1 MDLKNDGLKKKLN
14 VWYES
19 FEGKIERITVLN
31 HISFTESKFFFCLP
45 NTLLIVGIAKLKV
58 YQDTIIKLKTAQAM
72 SKNLLRKYFQNNFF
86 RTRKITCL
94 RFLSM
99 FYKKVLSIRFNRKN
113 NKKIRESNILID

>member
-1 MDLKNDGLKKKLN
+1 MKNDGLKKKLN

-72 SKNLLRKYFQNNFF
+72 SKMRIEHIDRL
-86 RTRKITCL
+86 
-94 RFLSM
+94 
-99 FYKKVLSIRFNRKN
+99 KN
-113 NKKIRESNILID
+113 INVKKINIFNFCLLLLIIFR